1 MSGKQTTKA
10 ILIKE
15 DRPMVLMGDMARLEG
30 SFLAHPMSYE
40 HGAKHLDVSQL
51 NNPTDRFT
59 WNVQAQ
65 AAEGCRA

>member
-30 SFLAHPMSYE
+30 SFLAHPMST
-40 HGAKHLDVSQL
+40 GQNISMSA
-51 NNPTDRFT
+51 N
-59 WNVQAQ
+59 
-65 AAEGCRA
+65 